1 LAFCAST
8 PGDPGQHNNSNV
20 VPPDGDPATD
30 ATAGANV
37 DNSANMFTFA
47 LKKKL
52 SKNLTAYFDWAHT
65 ANGPDAHYDLGAG
78 GRSVTTDC
86 HDASDATGG
95 LAPSNPHCWTGG
107 NLMGVSVGLD
117 LKF

>member
-1 LAFCAST
+1 M
-8 PGDPGQHNNSNV
+8 
-20 VPPDGDPATD
+20 PPDGDPATD

-78 GRSVTTDC
+78 GRSVITDC
-86 HDASDATGG
+86 HDALDATGG